1 MQSYSQ
7 FSIKQNK
14 YNNNH
19 YDLYLFNEK
28 VYQKHY
34 EWQIKVLFC
43 QNFFN
48 SLYIRLTGS
57 PITLK

>member
-14 YNNNH
+14 YNDNH

-34 EWQIKVLFC
+34 EWQIKVLFVRI
-43 QNFFN
+43 
-48 SLYIRLTGS
+48 SLIRCIFAEQVAPLR
-57 PITLK
+57 

>member
-48 SLYIRLTGS
+48 SLYIR
-57 PITLK
+57 